1 MGMNRTSDTAE
12 LKAEMDELRRRRDEL
27 KRRFQVAPPGGGTA
41 LPDEGAEGLQ
51 APAEAGDEAEGGEDD
66 DAAEWT
72 AEV

>member
-1 MGMNRTSDTAE
+1 MGMNWASDTAE

-27 KRRFQVAPPGGGTA
+27 KRRFHVAPAGGSTA
-41 LPDEGAEGLQ
+41 LPDEGAEGPP
-51 APAEAGDEAEGGEDD
+51 APAEAGDEAEEGEDD